1 LEIVREIGDIITTLT
16 TGTPQEQEDT
26 LNTFFLRNA
35 SFTHPFCRVPSF
47 SIKSL
52 PIVGGID
59 SLAIILAIYRWYRTL
74 SPKIDINV
82 DSAGEFLEHVRRP
95 AVSHGQTAPPHGKA
109 NGLTHPSVFDQRT
122 GQLYVSIRQTF
133 SIWFIPLYRA
143 PVRLT
148 TVLQLTQR
156 TSWDSDDTVTRGPL
170 TESREPAPLAGPGQ
184 ERARYF
190 ITSQEDLYQVN
201 DFVQFLLPG
210 LGPLLWS
217 FWQLLSTVM
226 CVILSF
232 VFLPVYFFFNRGG
245 GRASDRAKTT

>member
-1 LEIVREIGDIITTLT
+1 MSLTDRIVREIGDIITTLT

-26 LNTFFLRNA
+26 LNTYFLRNA

-47 SIKSL
+47 SIKSI
-52 PIVGGID
+52 PIVGGVD
-59 SLAIILAIYRWYRTL
+59 SLAVILAIYRWYRTL
-74 SPKIDINV
+74 SPKIDINI
-82 DSAGEFLEHVRRP
+82 DSA
-95 AVSHGQTAPPHGKA
+95 
-109 NGLTHPSVFDQRT
+109 VFDQRT
-122 GQLYVSIRQTF
+122 GRLFVSIRQTF

-148 TVLQLTQR
+148 TILQLSQR
-156 TSWDSDDTVTRGPL
+156 TSWDSDQTVTRGPL
-170 TESREPAPLAGPGQ
+170 TEGREPAPLAGPGQ

-210 LGPLLWS
+210 LGPMMWS

-226 CVILSF
+226 CVMLSF
-232 VFLPVYFFFNRGG
+232 VFLPVYFFFNRGS
-245 GRASDRAKTT
+245 GRAGDKAKTT